1 MSQKPL
7 FISVEEALAAIQ
19 HDRLASVY
27 YRSSSVVVMSSHGTG
42 DFTLAEW
49 RKAGGFANS
58 LTKQQERP

>member
-7 FISVEEALAAIQ
+7 FVSVEEALAAIQ
-19 HDRLASVY
+19 HDRLATVY

-42 DFTLAEW
+42 DFSLEEW

-58 LTKQQERP
+58 ISKDRST